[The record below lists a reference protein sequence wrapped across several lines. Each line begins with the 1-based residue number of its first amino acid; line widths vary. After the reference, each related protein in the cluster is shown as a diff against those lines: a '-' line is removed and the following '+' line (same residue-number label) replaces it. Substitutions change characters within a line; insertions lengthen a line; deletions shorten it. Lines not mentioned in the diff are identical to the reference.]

1 MIDDENAGFFKAA
14 GSDFFIDVIAP
25 ISTSF
30 LQKENYADAKFFYLC
45 RRGAVYRIFPE
56 CDFRPYDVDTE
67 KAPDA
72 LFCRIHD
79 ESKFTT
85 IRVNLLFTLVSDY
98 QVF

>member
-1 MIDDENAGFFKAA
+1 MRAQN
-14 GSDFFIDVIAP
+14 
-25 ISTSF
+25 SF
-30 LQKENYADAKFFYLC
+30 VFAEGVPYIEF
-45 RRGAVYRIFPE
+45 FPE